1 MFKNHKLEVKLVK
14 DSKVETAEA
23 TPSITKEEIIAT
35 SKTILKYAIGGAL
48 VILAASAVKD
58 VATYNAMTRID
69 NRYQKELED

>member
-14 DSKVETAEA
+14 DNKVETYDAK
-23 TPSITKEEIIAT
+23 PSITKEEIIET

-69 NRYQKELED
+69 RKAELED